1 MKEVYLPRRKG
12 IDAKSNKSA
21 ANHDS
26 SVLETF
32 SSSIPQEEGFYW
44 YWSPYNEDFVIAEA
58 VIRKGKMK
66 LKIDN
71 VLQAYFDDGAFIHSK
86 IEKPDLPKSLKSPT
100 RE

>member
-1 MKEVYLPRRKG
+1 MKEVYLPRRKD
-12 IDAKSNKSA
+12 IVAKSNENAVK
-21 ANHDS
+21 HDS
-26 SVLETF
+26 SVLEAF

-44 YWSPYNEDFVIAEA
+44 YWSPFKEDFVIAEA
-58 VIRKGKMK
+58 VINKGKIK

-86 IEKPDLPKSLKSPT
+86 IKKPDLPKSLKSPT